1 MRPSMPFSRIAR
13 ALFLIIASG
22 LGTARAQAPSLT
34 PDQQL
39 AHDIFAELVG
49 INTTHEHGNTTPAA
63 EAVAR
68 RLLAAGFPT
77 ADVQVIG
84 PRDQNKNLVARLR
97 GTGKRKPIL
106 LLAHLDVV
114 EALRSDWSLEPFV
127 LTEKDGFFYGRGS
140 SDIKDMAAI
149 WIAALIRLKKEGFTP
164 DRDI

>member
-1 MRPSMPFSRIAR
+1 MPLRKTTC
-13 ALFLIIASG
+13 ALFLYIALS
-22 LGTARAQAPSLT
+22 AASAAQAQIGALRTALT

-39 AHDIFAELVG
+39 ARDIFAELIG

-63 EAVAR
+63 QAVAR
-68 RLLAAGFPT
+68 RLLAAGFPAT
-77 ADVQVIG
+77 DVQVLG
-84 PRDQNKNLVARLR
+84 PRDQNQNVVARLR

-149 WIAALIRLKKEGFTP
+149 WVARLIRLKKEG
-164 DRDI
+164 